1 MGGFFVFRF
10 VFTFYCALGVQSTNN
25 TTALPYVLVRA
36 ESMPKAAPNTDTLGK
51 SLIDELV
58 QRGARLAVQRG
69 LFALARGNILLAIA
83 VRAS

>member
-1 MGGFFVFRF
+1 
-10 VFTFYCALGVQSTNN
+10 
-25 TTALPYVLVRA
+25 
-36 ESMPKAAPNTDTLGK
+36 MPKAAPNTDTLGK